1 LGFTE
6 RLLVTVSVTLSG
18 REMSAS
24 LEKAINKRM
33 ATSAS
38 AGYLELLRGNRNFR
52 QLWLGQVVS
61 QMGDW
66 FDTIAL
72 YTIILNLTG
81 SGRNIGLLLVAR
93 FVPSFVFGSL
103 SGVVADRFNRRTI
116 MIVSD
121 LLRAVVVLGFL
132 LVRRA
137 DQLWIIYF
145 LTVLQ
150 LAFSTFFEPAKTAAI
165 PSIVADREL
174 VAANAISS
182 VTWSAMLTLGAA
194 IGGVV
199 TGLFGT
205 DVSFILDALSFL
217 LSAALIASVRI
228 PKRPPREK
236 RKLTVSRALGITET
250 IEGARY
256 VKKRPRVL
264 ALLLVKPAWGMG
276 GGILTLLA
284 VFGEKIFPVGHS
296 AATGIGVLFAARG
309 VGTAVGPIV
318 ARRISGEGKKR
329 MQNSIGIAFLI
340 GGVFYMAFGAA
351 SSFVVAL
358 IVLGIAHTGGSI
370 LWVFSTVLLQRGVED
385 NFRGRVFAAEL
396 ALLTLTMAVSNYATG
411 ALLDPIGLSP
421 RVVSIGIGA
430 FFLLPG
436 LAWFAT
442 QRWWNRDKRE
452 LQDTFA
458 GAKLTDRGLEAG
470 VLSAVAS
477 TKSWD
482 DSDRRP
488 N

>member
-1 LGFTE
+1 
-6 RLLVTVSVTLSG
+6 
-18 REMSAS
+18 M
-24 LEKAINKRM
+24 
-33 ATSAS
+33 
-38 AGYLELLRGNRNFR
+38 
-52 QLWLGQVVS
+52 
-61 QMGDW
+61 
-66 FDTIAL
+66 
-72 YTIILNLTG
+72 
-81 SGRNIGLLLVAR
+81 VAR

-121 LLRAVVVLGFL
+121 LLRAIVVLGFL

-150 LAFSTFFEPAKTAAI
+150 LAFSTFFEPAKTAVI

-205 DVSFILDALSFL
+205 NVSFILDALSFL

-228 PKRPPREK
+228 PKRPAREK
-236 RKLTVSRALGITET
+236 QKLTIRRALGITET

-256 VKKRPRVL
+256 VKHRPRVL

-296 AATGIGVLFAARG
+296 SATGIGVLFAARG
-309 VGTAVGPIV
+309 IGTAVGPIV

-351 SSFVVAL
+351 TSFVIAL
-358 IVLGIAHTGGSI
+358 LVLGIAHTGGSI

-396 ALLTLTMAVSNYATG
+396 ALLTLTMAVSNYTTG

-436 LAWFAT
+436 VMWFAT
-442 QRWWNRDKRE
+442 QRWWDQGKRE
-452 LQDTFA
+452 MIDRTLTERALDVELVLPA
-458 GAKLTDRGLEAG
+458 ASAEGCDESKL
-470 VLSAVAS
+470 
-477 TKSWD
+477 
-482 DSDRRP
+482 
-488 N
+488 